1 MLKFLK
7 LVRYVFWAT
16 CFIII
21 ASLASV
27 GSVVEHN
34 RIPSWEEVYSEEAPS
49 SIYGGDYQ
57 RAIMKSR
64 ESSVKV
70 YSLGLSFWGGKTT
83 MTGTYFKA
91 KDKHYVITALH
102 GIQGPCIFT
111 SVEHRGE
118 TVNCEQFV
126 AVSPEH
132 DYLIMEI
139 EEPIQRRAPILIPQ
153 DLPRGSQWKKSYS
166 ILNNIVYTGYPNA
179 IGPLTLRGDV
189 VGYNENQ
196 YLYVFSHAY
205 GGSSGAGV
213 FTKEG
218 KYIGYVVAID
228 VGVTELGEDVLENIV
243 IVAPA
248 LNVDWSVVLTN

>member
-1 MLKFLK
+1 MLRFLK
-7 LVRYVFWAT
+7 LVRYTFWAV
-16 CFIII
+16 CFIIL
-21 ASLASV
+21 ASLILVS
-27 GSVVEHN
+27 SLTEQN
-34 RIPSWEEVYSEEAPS
+34 RTPTWSEVYRKEIPSPNYETS
-49 SIYGGDYQ
+49 YQ
-57 RAIMKSR
+57 KAIMKSR
-64 ESSVKV
+64 ESSVKIH
-70 YSLGLSFWGGKTT
+70 SLGLSFWGGVST
-83 MTGTYFKA
+83 MTGTYFEA
-91 KDKHYVITALH
+91 RGKHYVITAFH

-111 SVEHRGE
+111 SVKHKEE
-118 TVNCEQFV
+118 TVDCKEYV
-126 AVSPEH
+126 GVSP
-132 DYLIMEI
+132 DYDYIIMEI
-139 EEPIQRRAPILIPQ
+139 DAPLSSRVPMKVPQ
-153 DLPRGSQWKKSYS
+153 DLPQGSQWKRSYS

-205 GGSSGAGV
+205 GGASGAGV

-243 IVAPA
+243 IVAPV